1 MMYTIHMSVAG
12 YYGGPEVPNRT
23 FFLKQTFLFKSL
35 ILKTKFYFIKNFLLK
50 TTIESLVR
58 SKQMRTEY

>member
-35 ILKTKFYFIKNFLLK
+35 ILKTKFFYEIKLSFENDHRVTGQK
-50 TTIESLVR
+50 
-58 SKQMRTEY
+58 